1 MPVDDFDDDVVA
13 EIVGPPPT
21 TYIWF
26 VPLTRAY
33 TRLPGDA
40 VTDTLIDP
48 LGEASDDAEEKN
60 DGEANRERDGT
71 SDTDELAVAEKVET
85 AVAVALIDDVALDD
99 AVADAVLLD
108 ERVTLDDADTRGE
121 FVELSDGD
129 TVAER
134 VVLLK
139 ACDGDGV
146 PDVVLLDDG
155 EPVTVWPPPMTT
167 VRFVPLTRTM
177 PYKMAPD
184 GLGET
189 LWVKD
194 DRGEPVGNCCVCVLS
209 TLLDGVVV
217 GETLP
222 DLVAARTPDGD
233 GELDADEHGDTE
245 RLAEGELVPEP
256 VAPPTMTV
264 KFVPF
269 RRPYATS
276 GEGEAVDVDDL
287 DCVTDAVKEREPTC
301 ERELVIETDEDGD
314 DEGDAVPERERP
326 SDAESV
332 MADVD
337 GDADRE
343 RVPEPERDGVPVEEA
358 ANVGSVVVGVADGEP
373 LCEPLATSVV
383 VTPPVGLTSRR
394 RRRTAARPRPEG
406 ARIGDAR
413 AAAAAGEGAGRV

>member
-21 TYIWF
+21 TYVMF
-26 VPLTRAY
+26 VPFTRAY
-33 TRLPGDA
+33 TTLPGDA

-48 LGEASDDAEEKN
+48 LGEASDDAEENN

-189 LWVKD
+189 L
-194 DRGEPVGNCCVCVLS
+194 
-209 TLLDGVVV
+209 
-217 GETLP
+217 
-222 DLVAARTPDGD
+222 
-233 GELDADEHGDTE
+233 
-245 RLAEGELVPEP
+245 
-256 VAPPTMTV
+256 
-264 KFVPF
+264 
-269 RRPYATS
+269 
-276 GEGEAVDVDDL
+276 
-287 DCVTDAVKEREPTC
+287 
-301 ERELVIETDEDGD
+301 
-314 DEGDAVPERERP
+314 
-326 SDAESV
+326 
-332 MADVD
+332 
-337 GDADRE
+337 
-343 RVPEPERDGVPVEEA
+343 
-358 ANVGSVVVGVADGEP
+358 
-373 LCEPLATSVV
+373 
-383 VTPPVGLTSRR
+383 
-394 RRRTAARPRPEG
+394 
-406 ARIGDAR
+406 
-413 AAAAAGEGAGRV
+413 